1 MNDDLSTKIAMT
13 FAITAQAL
21 FVVLLLA
28 YCTSPMWMPLV
39 VKTN

>member
-1 MNDDLSTKIAMT
+1 MNNDLSTKIAMA

-21 FVVLLLA
+21 FVVSFLA

-39 VKTN
+39 VKAN